1 MCNVYP
7 SEYYFRERLGCRESF
22 FGRVLA
28 SIGIGS
34 AKVDTVLEKSSYY
47 PGEEIRGVVRIQG
60 GSVEQQLDGIQLS
73 VMTTYLREVNDSKIH
88 QSAEISVIRIAQP
101 QTIAIQE
108 FKEIPFSFLLP
119 RNTPLTLGRVS
130 VWIKTAAD
138 IQSAVDPS
146 DEDRIQVAPS
156 ALQKTVLDAVNSLG
170 FRLRDAESVYAPR
183 MRASLPF
190 VQEFEWVPTGGR
202 YRGRLD
208 ELELIFLDIRPDGV
222 DLLLQIDRKASG
234 MLGMFAEALDADERF
249 VRLTLNANDLNAGYS
264 RVADILDSVI
274 SRHS

>member
-1 MCNVYP
+1 
-7 SEYYFRERLGCRESF
+7 
-22 FGRVLA
+22 VLA

-60 GSVEQQLDGIQLS
+60 GSIEQRLDGIQLS
-73 VMTTYLREVNDSKIH
+73 VMTSYLREVNDSKIH

-108 FKEIPFSFLLP
+108 FKEIPFSFVLP

-156 ALQKTVLDAVNSLG
+156 ALQKTVLDAVDSLG

-222 DLLLQIDRKASG
+222 DLLLQIDRKATG

-249 VRLTLNANDLNAGYS
+249 VRLTLNANELNAGYS